1 MTRATAAWER
11 LAATQFPVSQSAKGQ
26 MQAKG
31 RLPSGQMNR
40 TETAYAVRLEN
51 ERMAGLIRWWK
62 FEGIKLR
69 LADNTF
75 LTVDFA
81 VMRAD
86 DVMEMHDV
94 KGARA
99 IYAEDAKVKMKVAA
113 EAFPFVFKL
122 AFPRRGGGFDV
133 EEVRAA

>member
-1 MTRATAAWER
+1 
-11 LAATQFPVSQSAKGQ
+11 

-31 RLPSGQMNR
+31 RLPSGQMKR
-40 TETAYAVRLEN
+40 TETAYAVQLEN
-51 ERMAGLIRWWK
+51 ERLAGQVKWWK

-69 LADNTF
+69 LADSTF

-113 EAFPFVFKL
+113 EAYPFVFKL
-122 AFPRRGGGFDV
+122 AFPRKGGSFEI
-133 EEVRAA
+133 EEVRAP